1 MARNKRAAIRR
12 EKREQ
17 EKIMKRAESGLTKDL
32 MAKSFLL
39 GKNEGLE
46 MACGIIFLAL
56 HEEFGFGNK
65 RIMKLMDKISEESLK
80 MDEEPTKFNVDWYIN
95 QLRDKCN
102 IKIER
107 SETGL

>member
-65 RIMKLMDKISEESLK
+65 RLLKLMDKISEESLK